1 MILCGKSRRATRK
14 NRPLTGRAAS
24 FLVGAALM
32 LLAGCVTIAGGA
44 PPRTGFIDA
53 PGGPVWYEMM
63 GGGDGVPLVVLHGG
77 PGGTSCSFQAM
88 APLGDERAVIRYDQL
103 GTGRSGR
110 PTDASLWNADR
121 FVAELDALRDQLG
134 LKEIH
139 LLGHSWGGSLA
150 AYYYL
155 QTGGKG
161 VRSLILSS
169 PLISTPKWIEDAN
182 LLRAQLPA
190 DVQAVLDENER
201 AGTTDSAAY
210 QAASQVFYDRHVS
223 RGDAVENYQ
232 CPDAPWNP
240 AIYNQMW
247 GPTEFYATGSLK
259 DFDLTERLG
268 EIRAPTLFIAGEFDE
283 ARPETVAGFAARVPG
298 ARFEMI
304 PGVGHASYTRA
315 PDLYRGIVRDF
326 IESAE
331 RGSGGGKR
339 ETQ

>member
-1 MILCGKSRRATRK
+1 MIARKSIE
-14 NRPLTGRAAS
+14 
-24 FLVGAALM
+24 GAARGKGSVNSLVKSAFFGAAAF
-32 LLAGCVTIAGGA
+32 LLAGCATFAGGA
-44 PPRTGFIDA
+44 PARTGFIAA
-53 PGGPVWYEMM
+53 PGGPVWYEIM
-63 GGGDGVPLVVLHGG
+63 GGGDGVPLVALHGG
-77 PGGTSCSFQAM
+77 PGGTSCSLQAL

-110 PTDASLWNADR
+110 PTDTSLWNRDR
-121 FVAELDALRDQLG
+121 FVAELDALRAELG
-134 LKEIH
+134 VKEMH
-139 LLGHSWGGSLA
+139 LYGHSWGGALA

-161 VRSLILSS
+161 VKSLILSS

-210 QAASQVFYDRHVS
+210 QAATREFYARHVS
-223 RGDAVENYQ
+223 RGAAAENFD
-232 CPDAPWNP
+232 CDDAPGNSL
-240 AIYNQMW
+240 IYNQMW

-283 ARPETVAGFAARVPG
+283 ARPQTVAGFAARVPG

-304 PGVGHASYTRA
+304 PGVGHASLTRA
-315 PDLYRGIVRDF
+315 PDLYRRIVRDF
-326 IESAE
+326 IDEAE
-331 RGSGGGKR
+331 RAAGEEPEK
-339 ETQ
+339 Q

>member
-1 MILCGKSRRATRK
+1 MLRFLLI
-14 NRPLTGRAAS
+14 AAAIC
-24 FLVGAALM
+24 LG
-32 LLAGCVTIAGGA
+32 GCVSVETKELSGS
-44 PPRTGFIDA
+44 GFIDA
-53 PGGPVWYEMM
+53 PGGPVWYEVM
-63 GGGDGVPLVVLHGG
+63 GGGDETPLVVLHGG
-77 PGGTSCSFQAM
+77 PGSGSCSFQAF

-110 PTDASLWNADR
+110 PTDTSLWKRDR

-161 VRSLILSS
+161 VKSLILSS
-169 PLISTPKWIEDAN
+169 PLLSTPKWIEDAN
-182 LLRAQLPA
+182 LLRSQLPE
-190 DVQAVLDENER
+190 DVRAVLDAHEK
-201 AGTTDSAAY
+201 AGTTDSKEY
-210 QAASQVFYDRHVS
+210 QQASEVFYDRHVT
-223 RGDAVENYQ
+223 RGAAVEDYA

-240 AIYNQMW
+240 VIYNQMW

-259 DFDLTERLG
+259 DFDVTGRLH
-268 EIRAPTLFIAGEFDE
+268 EIAAPTLFITGEFDE
-283 ARPETVAGFAARVPG
+283 ARPETIAAFAKLVPG

-315 PDLYRGIVRDF
+315 PDLYRRIVRDF
-326 IESAE
+326 INKADSNSEE
-331 RGSGGGKR
+331 
-339 ETQ
+339 EHE